1 MLVRDASELVGNT
14 PLVEV
19 SRFAK
24 EYGVK
29 ARVLVKAFLML
40 SGRRYC

>member
-1 MLVRDASELVGNT
+1 MLVKDASELVGNT

-24 EYGVK
+24 TYDVK
-29 ARVLVKAFLML
+29 ARVCGPDGSNF
-40 SGRRYC
+40 